1 MPTCSTASESTHESP
16 AEKLRDAIAGW
27 IDVVA
32 GQGERA
38 IDAFGL
44 RGPGKPWAPHADIV
58 ETDNEVDIFVNLP
71 GIDPNGVEILLV
83 GNMLTVKGE
92 VAAAGSRKGENVHR
106 RERPTGPFS
115 RSIALPVPV
124 NPEKVTAES
133 KNGVLTITLAKEER
147 VKPRHIQIVSKGP
160 GSGSSS

>member
-1 MPTCSTASESTHESP
+1 MPTCSTSSESIHESP
-16 AEKLRDAIAGW
+16 AEKLRDAISGW

-32 GQGERA
+32 DQGERA

-44 RGPGKPWAPHADIV
+44 RGQGRLWVPQADIV
-58 ETDNEVDIFVNLP
+58 ETDYEVEVFVNLP

-92 VAAAGSRKGENVHR
+92 VPAAGSRKGETVHR
-106 RERPTGPFS
+106 RERPIGPFS

-124 NPEKVTAES
+124 NPEKVSAES
-133 KNGVLTITLAKEER
+133 KNGVLTIALAKEER
-147 VKPRHIQIVSKGP
+147 VKPRHIQIVTKGQ
-160 GSGSSS
+160 GASS